1 MGFFLSTSNPAL
13 RMAIENIMPP
23 NTIRIDLRKED
34 SRLQRKEVIKA
45 LKTQL
50 NVKLSDIDYI
60 STPFSYKSWVITFGR
75 GFDIN
80 KIVGKQIELNDEA
93 TYIQNYEKPKI
104 NLNFAGY
111 KICWLLHNQNHYEL
125 KDFVMD
131 LLDPKRIYRQ
141 KDSDK
146 GEIRVVKYKEETYI
160 DHDEIDK
167 DENEEVVIK
176 TGNVII
182 NVTYPENIMLPRI
195 SGKQKLR
202 GKTIKI
208 ITFGEKHKK
217 CFGCRSEDHTIKECP
232 YKNTKCSVCGKNG
245 HQTCTMANRLE
256 GFFENDQPGNAEDE
270 IFNENDVENN
280 LHSTMT
286 NNNNRA
292 SSNANLNAS
301 FNKGNNNE
309 DVETLQDIIDQ
320 NNQNKKNSN
329 SKAKN
334 QNDEKMKTLG
344 KPISKRRFK
353 DASLESNSDMHVNKK
368 FDANES
374 NNQLNEDDK
383 RYTSD
388 SMEEGSDEENDTGTS
403 ETEKK

>member
-1 MGFFLSTSNPAL
+1 
-13 RMAIENIMPP
+13 MAIENIMPP

-146 GEIRVVKYKEETYI
+146 GEIRVVKYKEETNI
-160 DHDEIDK
+160 DHDEINK

-182 NVTYPENIMLPRI
+182 NVKYPENIMLPRI
-195 SGKQKLR
+195 SGKQKFR
-202 GKTIKI
+202 GKTIKT

-217 CFGCRSEDHTIKECP
+217 CIGCRSEDHTIKKCP

-270 IFNENDVENN
+270 VFNENDVENN

-286 NNNNRA
+286 NNNNKNNKNRP
-292 SSNANLNAS
+292 SSNTNVNAS
-301 FNKGNNNE
+301 FNNYNNNE
-309 DVETLQDIIDQ
+309 DVDTLQDIINQ
-320 NNQNKKNSN
+320 NNQNKTNNN
-329 SKAKN
+329 SKAN
-334 QNDEKMKTLG
+334 SQNDAKMLTLG
-344 KPISKRRFK
+344 KPISKRRVK
-353 DASLESNSDMHVNKK
+353 DASLESNSDMHANKK
-368 FDANES
+368 FDGSES
-374 NNQLNEDDK
+374 NNQF
-383 RYTSD
+383 SD
-388 SMEEGSDEENDTGTS
+388 NDTSSTEELMGESSGGNNTAGTN
-403 ETEKK
+403 

>member
-1 MGFFLSTSNPAL
+1 
-13 RMAIENIMPP
+13 MAIENMMPP

-60 STPFSYKSWVITFGR
+60 STPFSYKSWVITFDR
-75 GFDIN
+75 NFDIN

-104 NLNFAGY
+104 NLKFTGY
-111 KICWLLHNQNHYEL
+111 KICWLLHHQSHYEL

-167 DENEEVVIK
+167 DENEEVAIK

-182 NVTYPENIMLPRI
+182 NVTYPENITLPRI
-195 SGKQKLR
+195 SGKQKFR

-208 ITFGEKHKK
+208 ITFGEKNKK
-217 CFGCRSEDHTIKECP
+217 CFGCRSEDHTIRECP

-256 GFFENDQPGNAEDE
+256 RMHEKDQPGNEEDE
-270 IFNENDVENN
+270 VYDENDVENN

-286 NNNNRA
+286 NKNNNN
-292 SSNANLNAS
+292 SENNNTK
-301 FNKGNNNE
+301 FNNYNNNE
-309 DVETLQDIIDQ
+309 DFNSVQEIIDQ
-320 NNQNKKNSN
+320 NKQNKTNSN
-329 SKAKN
+329 SKAVN
-334 QNDEKMKTLG
+334 QKIDKMQILG
-344 KPISKRRFK
+344 KAKSTKRIK
-353 DASLESNSDMHVNKK
+353 DVSIESNTEMQANKK
-368 FDANES
+368 FDGSES
-374 NNQLNEDDK
+374 KNQDNEDE
-383 RYTSD
+383 TSD
-388 SMEEGSDEENDTGTS
+388 TGESMEGSIDDDNTTDT
-403 ETEKK
+403 